1 MVQVEDAQ
9 QRLVQDRVGVP
20 LDPVAPLVQ
29 HDVALGRDHRVGQ
42 HEVGHAVGLELH
54 HLAEVLL
61 GDALEIGG
69 VVGGGEGVL
78 VAADRRD
85 ALAELVARMLRR
97 ALEHQM
103 LEEMRDAGLA
113 GRLVGRADLVPDHV
127 GHDRRAVIGDD
138 DDLHAVAEREL
149 HGVRRHP
156 RNLGGGGRSGA
167 GGLGEGGNCGHQNS
181 KGKSERQKLFIGQS
195 PPDAII

>member
-1 MVQVEDAQ
+1 MVEVEDAQ
-9 QRLVQDRVGVP
+9 QRLVQDGVGVP

-42 HEVGHAVGLELH
+42 REIGHPVGLELH

-85 ALAELVARMLRR
+85 ALAELVAGMLRR

-113 GRLVGRADLVPDHV
+113 GGLVGRADLVPDHM
-127 GHDRRAVIGDD
+127 GHDRRAVVGDHH
-138 DDLHAVAEREL
+138 DLHAV
-149 HGVRRHP
+149 RR
-156 RNLGGGGRSGA
+156 A
-167 GGLGEGGNCGHQNS
+167 
-181 KGKSERQKLFIGQS
+181 
-195 PPDAII
+195 